1 MGTVTR
7 AANPARA
14 GVVIAQNSPAGT
26 IEPVGSPV
34 NLTIS
39 LGAAT
44 VPDLVGDITAQA
56 VSQLAAVGLG
66 ARIEHT
72 ADCGD
77 PGHVIDQTSAAGTS
91 VAPGS
96 TVTITIDDGTSGII
110 CR

>member
-1 MGTVTR
+1 M
-7 AANPARA
+7 
-14 GVVIAQNSPAGT
+14 
-26 IEPVGSPV
+26 

-44 VPDLVGDITAQA
+44 VPDLVGDTTTQA

-77 PGHVIDQTSAAGTS
+77 PGHVIDQMPAAGTS

-96 TVTITIDDGTSGII
+96 TVTIDDGTSGII

>member
-1 MGTVTR
+1 
-7 AANPARA
+7 
-14 GVVIAQNSPAGT
+14 
-26 IEPVGSPV
+26 V

-44 VPDLVGDITAQA
+44 LPDLVGDTTAQA

-72 ADCGD
+72 ADCID
-77 PGHVIDQTSAAGTS
+77 PGHVIDQTPVAGTS

-96 TVTITIDDGTSGII
+96 TVTITIDDGTSSII